1 MGPMNR
7 TVNKFSL
14 DLAKLG
20 KTGRINGKSVV
31 VIEIDDA
38 MYTNETSV
46 YIDFVSFEK
55 ETEFSNGY
63 IIRSFPASSER
74 RKNTPIVG
82 RICKTPKKEPKKE
95 FDLNIEF

>member
-1 MGPMNR
+1 MN
-7 TVNKFSL
+7 TPVNKFSL

-46 YIDFVSFEK
+46 YIDFVAFEK
-55 ETEFSNGY
+55 QTEFSNGY
-63 IIRSFPASSER
+63 IFRSFPASDER
-74 RKNTPIVG
+74 RANRLIVG
-82 RICKTPKKEPKKE
+82 RICKPPKKEPKHE